1 MHVHCA
7 DCDQTFLLSP
17 DGATQSVAC
26 PHCGGQRLERDQP
39 SPTHSDGD
47 LRDMVDPGLGLD
59 QGGNPNQ
66 EGVWAT
72 TDNGWKGWRQRDEA
86 FASVQHHAWDMGDM
100 NFDFGNKNSTHK
112 FVVDENGQVY
122 SLPEPTT
129 HEAVADAHGLTRSGN
144 FPHGY
149 SLGELYDNGETGWFQ
164 HETQHSP
171 EAMSSMLYGHF
182 GQPVVIDPNLRPTTN
197 EERWGITPGQ
207 EMRGLGEQFDTTG
220 VGPEL
225 QTGYGPPRTRR
236 TLRPTPYDR
245 EGLIR
250 GGSYD
255 RTLPQDPY
263 LPWTHEADVQP
274 EPETSAVVQPGEHG
288 IHNGTLKWL
297 GFLDAKVDGRAPRLE
312 HAAMYQDYGMPT
324 GHKWQQPV
332 TVTVHHASHLPSA
345 IDLIQTSADR
355 PTDTLRQ
362 AAIAMQSGEV
372 PPPPG
377 VDPSRFRFG
386 AEFGGGPQHTA
397 EVTPGAHG
405 IHAGTTKWLG
415 FLDAHVD
422 GIPVRGNENQIF
434 RDYGMP
440 TGARWQQP
448 VTVAVHHPDHL
459 PGAVET
465 IATSAQGSK
474 PAPALRE
481 VALGISQGAIPPPP
495 GIDPSKLRFGSVKIA
510 GPLAAVPLIG
520 EGLAAGA
527 SELGVSG
534 AVGALMGGA
543 LRGIGNNMT
552 RNDSGGAAGQPSPG
566 ASVPAPPRD
575 PSMLASVTADLETP
589 HGNPGYYHDD
599 PEAIDQHEFND
610 GDSDP
615 NQNNPNLEDSGASG
629 EDNVP
634 GGIGP
639 NQPGFAPG
647 SAGLERV
654 NLLAPLLLHYYHSDE
669 SGANDPLIRELHAQL
684 EKENPG
690 YLDQAD
696 DDSLRQLLHH
706 LRQPDKVHAKVA
718 NPVIQQPT
726 MTGPTQLV
734 HQQQTLNAPQQQ
746 AVHQGVCPYCGGTTT
761 ADGSC
766 PQCGAKTNPMG
777 GATPGLAPG
786 GMAAQPQQPGLMP
799 YTGASHQGPVTD
811 EQKSAVA
818 ELLIEENRADEI
830 PVMLQQ
836 PWDYAREMAAVANR
850 LNQPPNVDP
859 NDPTPPQPPQE
870 IAPPGATMPVPNPAD
885 PSQQMAAAVKR
896 IATPNS
902 ATPRCPKCNSATTGF
917 IHDGV
922 GTVSGEC
929 HACGNVWKLDNVT
942 PAKVAGPNTEN
953 IPAADH
959 QHRNDDLGD
968 TDSSHTWQDTGG
980 HPLVEGG
987 EYEMKSPGYAIPDYI
1002 RVEKIK
1008 PDGIVV
1014 SMIGEYSNADPNGTD
1029 PNSPKPRYQHEIS
1042 KEEVDLQQLTFEP
1055 SDGDSDAGE
1064 QNLDEYANS
1073 NQAPVFTE
1081 PQPAPSPEV
1090 RASNYED
1097 LPEDMCPRCANEHVS
1112 SELSSPTTSYHECYR
1127 CGHAWE
1133 TKEEDF
1139 VDENT
1144 ANRSWI
1150 MESSGP
1156 GGDDFFSEM
1165 ERHKAMRESGQAGTR
1180 NIADIARRDTRLQ
1193 AIHEHL
1199 EAAAQE
1205 RTAGKKFTPREKR
1218 ELIDER
1224 GNARNADKLDLSGT
1238 HYETRYV
1245 DRGRGQ
1251 MADGENAPLEHMFLG
1266 L

>member
-17 DGATQSVAC
+17 DGATQTVAC

-39 SPTHSDGD
+39 NPTNSDGD
-47 LRDMVDPGLGLD
+47 LRNMVDPGLGLD

-66 EGVWAT
+66 EGVWAG
-72 TDNGWKGWRQRDEA
+72 TDNGWKPFQYRDES
-86 FASVQHHAWDMGDM
+86 FASVRHAWDANDMG
-100 NFDFGNKNSTHK
+100 FDFGNKESTHK
-112 FVVDENGQVY
+112 FVVDGEGQVY

-129 HEAVADAHGLTRSGN
+129 HEAVADAHGLTRRGD
-144 FPHGY
+144 FPKGY

-182 GQPVVIDPNLRPTTN
+182 GQPVTIDPNLRPTTN
-197 EERWGITPGQ
+197 EERWGLNPG
-207 EMRGLGEQFDTTG
+207 
-220 VGPEL
+220 GPE
-225 QTGYGPPRTRR
+225 
-236 TLRPTPYDR
+236 PYRGVMSPEQEAARQKAVDYR
-245 EGLIR
+245 GRDFGIYDDPFINR
-250 GGSYD
+250 GGSVD
-255 RTLPQDPY
+255 RSLNQDPY
-263 LPWTHEADVQP
+263 LPWTHEAEVKEAEIP
-274 EPETSAVVQPGEHG
+274 TP
-288 IHNGTLKWL
+288 I
-297 GFLDAKVDGRAPRLE
+297 AP
-312 HAAMYQDYGMPT
+312 
-324 GHKWQQPV
+324 
-332 TVTVHHASHLPSA
+332 
-345 IDLIQTSADR
+345 
-355 PTDTLRQ
+355 
-362 AAIAMQSGEV
+362 EV
-372 PPPPG
+372 PQ
-377 VDPSRFRFG
+377 
-386 AEFGGGPQHTA
+386 GPQHTA

-440 TGARWQQP
+440 SGSRWQQP

-459 PGAVET
+459 PGALDT

-481 VALGISQGAIPPPP
+481 VALAISQGQVPPPP
-495 GIDPSKLRFGSVKIA
+495 GIDPTKLRFGSVKVA
-510 GPLAAVPLIG
+510 GPLAAGIPLLGEAAADIG
-520 EGLAAGA
+520 IG
-527 SELGVSG
+527 G
-534 AVGALMGGA
+534 AVGGLMKGALMGTGSEA
-543 LRGIGNNMT
+543 AKGLLGGG
-552 RNDSGGAAGQPSPG
+552 SGEGQASPG
-566 ASVPAPPRD
+566 ASTPAVAPPRD
-575 PSMLASVTADLETP
+575 PSMLASVHEADLETP

-599 PEAIDQHEFND
+599 PESIDQHEFND

-634 GGIGP
+634 GGFGP
-639 NQPGFAPG
+639 NSP
-647 SAGLERV
+647 GLERA
-654 NLLAPLLLHYYHSDE
+654 NILAPLIMHYYHSDE
-669 SGANDPLIRELHAQL
+669 SGANDPLIRELHSQL
-684 EKENPG
+684 EQENPG

-696 DDSLRQLLHH
+696 DEAVRQLIHH
-706 LRQPDKVHAKVA
+706 LRQPDKVHAKVSI
-718 NPVIQQPT
+718 IQQPT
-726 MTGPTQLV
+726 MTGPTQLT
-734 HQQQTLNAPQQQ
+734 QQTLNHPQQAVPQPQQQ
-746 AVHQGVCPYCGGTTT
+746 TIHTGTCPYCGGTQT

-766 PQCGAKTNPMG
+766 PQCGAKVNPMG
-777 GATPGLAPG
+777 GATPMG
-786 GMAAQPQQPGLMP
+786 QQPALQP
-799 YTGASHQGPVTD
+799 FTGASHQGPVTD

-818 ELLIEENRADEI
+818 ELLIQENRADEI

-836 PWDYAREMAAVANR
+836 PWDYAREMAQVANR

-859 NDPTPPQPPQE
+859 NDPTPPQPAQE

-885 PSQQMAAAVKR
+885 PTQQMAAAVKR
-896 IATPNS
+896 IATPHA
-902 ATPRCPKCNSATTGF
+902 ATPRCPNCNSATTGF

-922 GTVSGEC
+922 GSVSGEC

-942 PAKVAGPNTEN
+942 PAKTAGPNTEN

-959 QHRNDDLGD
+959 TERNDDYGD

-987 EYEMKSPGYAIPDYI
+987 EYQMASPGYAIPDLV

-1014 SMIGEYSNADPNGTD
+1014 STIGEYSNADPNGDD
-1029 PNSPKPRYQHEIS
+1029 PNSPKLNYKHEIS
-1042 KEEVDLQQLTFEP
+1042 KEEADLQQLTFEP

-1064 QNLDEYANS
+1064 QDLDEYANS

-1081 PQPAPSPEV
+1081 PQSAPSPEV

-1097 LPEDMCPRCANEHVS
+1097 LPDDMCPRCANEHVS
-1112 SELSSPTTSYHECYR
+1112 SELSSPTTSFHECYR

-1165 ERHKAMRESGQAGTR
+1165 ERHKAMREAGNGGSR
-1180 NIADIARRDTRLQ
+1180 NLADIARRDTRLQ
-1193 AIHEHL
+1193 QIHEHL
-1199 EAAAQE
+1199 EAEAQA
-1205 RTAGKKFTPREKR
+1205 RTAGKKYTPREKR

-1224 GNARNADKLDLSGT
+1224 GNARNADKLDLAGT

-1251 MADGENAPLEHMFLG
+1251 LADGENAPMEHMFLG